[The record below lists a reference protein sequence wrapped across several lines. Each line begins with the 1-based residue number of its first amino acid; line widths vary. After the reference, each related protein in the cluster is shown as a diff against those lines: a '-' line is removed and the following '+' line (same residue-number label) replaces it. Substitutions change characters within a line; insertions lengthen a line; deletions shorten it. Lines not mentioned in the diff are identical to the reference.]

1 MGIMKVRLQKF
12 MADCGV
18 ASRRRCEELILQGQ
32 VRVNDRVPDRL
43 PVLID
48 PEKDRVQVGEE
59 IVTTLAPEK
68 PVYYLLYKPKGVLA
82 TNRDPASRKT
92 VQELMRGV
100 GARVFPVGRL
110 DMDARGLLIMTND
123 GELAHR
129 LSHPRYGVEKTY
141 VVTVEG
147 KMGTE
152 AIERIKKGM
161 WFGPAPG
168 SRRVVRT
175 RGIKARVLARERHK
189 TLLEAKLTEGKKG
202 EIRRMLARAGF
213 HARDLF
219 RVAVADKIT
228 IEGLSPGE
236 FRPMTDQEVDWLRK
250 VSSREYHE
258 ARRAATEQWYERKE
272 MQKERRR
279 LERHAPGDGGGN
291 SRPAKSSRP

>member
-1 MGIMKVRLQKF
+1 MKVRLQKF

-32 VRVNDRVPDRL
+32 VRVNDQVPDRL

-48 PEKDRVQVGEE
+48 PENDRVQVGGE

-82 TNRDPASRKT
+82 TNRDPANRKT

-100 GARVFPVGRL
+100 AARVFPVGRL
-110 DMDARGLLIMTND
+110 DMDARGLLLMTND

-141 VVTVEG
+141 LVTVDG
-147 KMGTE
+147 KMGTA

-175 RGIKARVLARERHK
+175 QGIKTRVLVRERHK
-189 TLLEAKLTEGKKG
+189 TVLEAKLTEGKKG

-236 FRPMTDQEVDWLRK
+236 FRPLTEQEVDWLRK

-279 LERHAPGDGGGN
+279 LERQAPGDGGGTSKPATP
-291 SRPAKSSRP
+291 SRS